1 MGIYFIVRC
10 SRLSLSLLLLP
21 LPPLLNGDPM
31 DMVLLPV
38 THLTMVAD
46 LSTTLEDPQD
56 LTVVSPSPLVP
67 LDPEVSA
74 LLTRAALTS
83 VLPPRET
90 LALTSLLLIDK
101 ASALLRDLNLISKVL
116 SRRPQFTVKRRSTPS
131 TVLSSVTLVPA
142 TATVVPSLAAVLPLI
157 TILTSTSDVTPNTA
171 VTSATVVTE
180 LDLSSTPQDST
191 VMSATTSVAPTDTN
205 PALTSA
211 MASVVISPATALSL
225 SPILTSTTDVTPITA
240 ATMAT
245 VVLLP
250 NTAVDI
256 SAMPSVPPLTTP
268 ITNRVTS
275 TTDVEAMVLAPT
287 VVLKE
292 TSISTVDLP
301 AAHPFKAE
309 TSDSVVVD
317 TTSDL
322 AVASSLML
330 ATNTVVPTLS
340 VPAVTVPL
348 LSDSAVLHVLTATRV
363 DSTAVSV
370 LTTWTKL
377 EISAS
382 EELREMLPSMP
393 HSVPVLPIV
402 FLLEARLLSLLRI
415 MMVILPLEL
424 TMLAELSLRLE
435 HPMTLKLVL
444 PNSEPSRLI
453 STRKLLMFLFQLTA
467 LTSEP
472 LMTKLARALWMMSK
486 ASPTPALMIFSQT
499 QLNSANSLNSMP
511 TTTRVDSLPTALST
525 TSSTMTTT
533 LLPRKT
539 PRTITL
545 TVVTSTKPITVIMIS
560 MMTIITAALM
570 DSAVSRTTHLKA
582 APMEM
587 EDATLRTITTIST
600 ATIAALMDNATL
612 RSILTTTV
620 LFTVAIAAFTDTA
633 ATTDIADTATTDT
646 DTTDTDTT
654 VTALTDTATTA
665 TA

>member
-1 MGIYFIVRC
+1 MGV
-10 SRLSLSLLLLP
+10 
-21 LPPLLNGDPM
+21 
-31 DMVLLPV
+31 
-38 THLTMVAD
+38 
-46 LSTTLEDPQD
+46 
-56 LTVVSPSPLVP
+56 
-67 LDPEVSA
+67 
-74 LLTRAALTS
+74 
-83 VLPPRET
+83 
-90 LALTSLLLIDK
+90 
-101 ASALLRDLNLISKVL
+101 
-116 SRRPQFTVKRRSTPS
+116 
-131 TVLSSVTLVPA
+131 
-142 TATVVPSLAAVLPLI
+142 
-157 TILTSTSDVTPNTA
+157 
-171 VTSATVVTE
+171 
-180 LDLSSTPQDST
+180 
-191 VMSATTSVAPTDTN
+191 
-205 PALTSA
+205 
-211 MASVVISPATALSL
+211 
-225 SPILTSTTDVTPITA
+225 
-240 ATMAT
+240 
-245 VVLLP
+245 
-250 NTAVDI
+250 
-256 SAMPSVPPLTTP
+256 
-268 ITNRVTS
+268 
-275 TTDVEAMVLAPT
+275 
-287 VVLKE
+287 
-292 TSISTVDLP
+292 
-301 AAHPFKAE
+301 
-309 TSDSVVVD
+309 
-317 TTSDL
+317 
-322 AVASSLML
+322 
-330 ATNTVVPTLS
+330 
-340 VPAVTVPL
+340 VTVPL